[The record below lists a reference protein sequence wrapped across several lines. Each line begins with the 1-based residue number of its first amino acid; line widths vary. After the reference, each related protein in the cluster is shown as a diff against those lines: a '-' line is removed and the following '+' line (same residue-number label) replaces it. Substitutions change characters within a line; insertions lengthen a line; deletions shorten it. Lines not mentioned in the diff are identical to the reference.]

1 MRLISAVDRHWAIGN
16 QGKLLVSIPQDQKRF
31 RDQTIGGAIIMGRKT
46 FESLPGQQPLYGRMN
61 VILTNNK
68 DYKVKNAVVCHSV
81 EEALVRIDEL
91 KQEKH
96 LTDVDVVIIGGESI
110 YRQFLP
116 FCDTAQI
123 TWIDF
128 SYVADTHMVDL
139 EKEGWELVRRSGE
152 QTFFNLCYEF
162 REYRKLEKES
172 L

>member
-81 EEALVRIDEL
+81 EEALEAV
-91 KQEKH
+91 K
-96 LTDVDVVIIGGESI
+96 DVPENQVSVIGGESI

-116 FCDTAQI
+116 YCDVVHATR
-123 TWIDF
+123 IDME
-128 SYVADTHMVDL
+128 YQADAHFPNL
-139 EKEGWELVRRSGE
+139 EKDPEWIVTADSDE
-152 QTFFNLCYEF
+152 QTYFDLCYTYRLYR
-162 REYRKLEKES
+162 REK
-172 L
+172 

>member
-81 EEALVRIDEL
+81 EEALEAV
-91 KQEKH
+91 K
-96 LTDVDVVIIGGESI
+96 DVPENQVSVIGGEA
-110 YRQFLP
+110 
-116 FCDTAQI
+116 DV

-128 SYVADTHMVDL
+128 TYSADTFLPKL
-139 EKEGWELVRRSGE
+139 EEADGWKLVSESDE
-152 QTFFNLCYEF
+152 QTYFDLCYTF
-162 REYRKLEKES
+162 RRYVKKEQV
-172 L
+172 

>member
-1 MRLISAVDRHWAIGN
+1 MRLISAVDRHWAIRN

-81 EEALVRIDEL
+81 EEALEAV
-91 KQEKH
+91 K
-96 LTDVDVVIIGGESI
+96 DVPENQVSVIGGESI

-116 FCDTAQI
+116 YCTEADV

-128 SYVADTHMVDL
+128 TYSADTFLPKL
-139 EKEGWELVRRSGE
+139 EETDGWKLVSESDE
-152 QTFFNLCYEF
+152 QTYFDLCYTYRLYR
-162 REYRKLEKES
+162 REK
-172 L
+172 

>member
-81 EEALVRIDEL
+81 EEVLEAV
-91 KQEKH
+91 K
-96 LTDVDVVIIGGESI
+96 DVPENQVSVIGGESI

-116 FCDTAQI
+116 YCTEADV

-128 SYVADTHMVDL
+128 TYSADTFLPKL
-139 EKEGWELVRRSGE
+139 EETDGWKLVSESDE
-152 QTFFNLCYEF
+152 QTYFDLCYTYRLYR
-162 REYRKLEKES
+162 REK
-172 L
+172 

>member
-81 EEALVRIDEL
+81 EEALEAV
-91 KQEKH
+91 K
-96 LTDVDVVIIGGESI
+96 DVPENQVSVNGGESI

-116 FCDTAQI
+116 YCTEADV

-128 SYVADTHMVDL
+128 TYSADTFLPKL
-139 EKEGWELVRRSGE
+139 EETDGWKLVSESDE
-152 QTFFNLCYEF
+152 QTYFDLCYTYRLYR
-162 REYRKLEKES
+162 REK
-172 L
+172 

>member
-68 DYKVKNAVVCHSV
+68 DYKVKNAVICHSV
-81 EEALVRIDEL
+81 EEALEAV
-91 KQEKH
+91 K
-96 LTDVDVVIIGGESI
+96 DVPENQVSVIGGESI

-116 FCDTAQI
+116 YCTEADV

-128 SYVADTHMVDL
+128 TYSADTFLPKL
-139 EKEGWELVRRSGE
+139 EETDGWKLVSESDE
-152 QTFFNLCYEF
+152 QTYFDLCYTYRLYR
-162 REYRKLEKES
+162 REK
-172 L
+172 

>member
-31 RDQTIGGAIIMGRKT
+31 RDQTIGGAIIMGRKP

-81 EEALVRIDEL
+81 EEALEAV
-91 KQEKH
+91 K
-96 LTDVDVVIIGGESI
+96 DVPENQVSVIGGESI

-116 FCDTAQI
+116 YCTEADV

-128 SYVADTHMVDL
+128 TYSADTFLPKL
-139 EKEGWELVRRSGE
+139 EETDGWKLVSESDE
-152 QTFFNLCYEF
+152 QTYFDLCYTYRLYR
-162 REYRKLEKES
+162 REK
-172 L
+172 

>member
-16 QGKLLVSIPQDQKRF
+16 QRKLLVSIPQDQKRF

-81 EEALVRIDEL
+81 EEALEAV
-91 KQEKH
+91 K
-96 LTDVDVVIIGGESI
+96 DVPENQVSVIGGESI

-116 FCDTAQI
+116 YCTEADV

-128 SYVADTHMVDL
+128 IYSADTFLPKL
-139 EKEGWELVRRSGE
+139 EETDGWKLVSESDE
-152 QTFFNLCYEF
+152 QTYFDLCYTYRLYR
-162 REYRKLEKES
+162 REK
-172 L
+172 